1 MPENIS
7 DLQYMSVKE
16 ETTSGTPVTPTIYIP
31 LFEEDVTVDVNP
43 ILENLIIGNRFK
55 TYQALQGFRSHG
67 GTVKTIAEPN
77 TSLYIWSM
85 LLKRGSVSG
94 SGPYTWPF
102 TVDVPVSS
110 FTVDIAKGRLVQRY
124 WGVKASQIKSSFQ
137 DGELQYDVAIQGVGS
152 FITRKITNVSSN
164 VLTLDTTYDAV
175 PTKGLVA
182 SDLVRIFLASGAVVD
197 TTVVSVTNTT
207 VTVASAGGAA
217 ANDYICLRPV
227 SAPSFSLQRPFLLP
241 QTEFRF
247 GATASAA
254 ASAAHTGLEVSP
266 EWMVSH
272 DFATD
277 TGEVRSGSFDP
288 VALVHTEV
296 DAEVKGKVFFDTPAM
311 WDEYQS
317 LTKRAL
323 VIKHLS
329 TLVSG
334 TNQELRITLNN
345 IKQINA
351 KAPLKT
357 GDIIYDEFTYK
368 PQYDTTDGQGLS
380 VTIINSLSAF

>member
-1 MPENIS
+1 MAENIA

-16 ETTSGTPVTPTIYIP
+16 ETTSGTPVTPTVYIP
-31 LFEEDVTVDVNP
+31 VFEEDVTSEINP
-43 ILENLIIGNRFK
+43 VLENLIVGNKFK

-77 TSLYIWSM
+77 TAIYLFSM

-94 SGPYTWPF
+94 AGPYTWPF
-102 TVDVPVSS
+102 TAEDPVKS
-110 FTVDIAKGRLVQRY
+110 FTVDIAKGRLVKRL
-124 WGVKASQIKSSFQ
+124 WGVKSNQIKSSFQ
-137 DGELQYDVAIQGVGS
+137 DGELQFDVGIQGLGAFV
-152 FITRKITNVSSN
+152 TRKITNVSTN
-164 VLTLDTTYDAV
+164 VLTLDTTYDAN

-182 SDLVRIFLASGAVVD
+182 SDLIRLFKADGSVVD
-197 TTVVSVTNTT
+197 TTVTSLTSTT
-207 VTVASAGGAA
+207 VTVGSATGVA
-217 ANDYICLRPV
+217 ANDFICLRP
-227 SAPSFSLQRPFLLP
+227 ATPSFTLQRPFILP

-266 EWMVSH
+266 EWTISH

-277 TGEVRSGSFDP
+277 TGEVRSGAFDP

-296 DAEVKGKVFFDTPAM
+296 DAEVKGKVFFDTPNM

-329 TLVSG
+329 TLVSS

-345 IKQINA
+345 IKQINS

-357 GDIIYDEFTYK
+357 SEIIYDEFTYK
-368 PQYDTTDGQGLS
+368 PQYDTTDGQGLG